1 MAIHLYCEY
10 LLNIRAITITASL
23 STLSDQET
31 KFTLS
36 SDRTSL
42 TLAHDDDIA
51 TIALPTVVAA
61 NAAASLAP
69 PAAPSKQLSFRL
81 QLQEIEPDSLQDRV
95 SVGNDNLVPWSASTL
110 RPGTSIHCA
119 RCETVLAEKHSITQW
134 KDLPSEGWAEM
145 MEFWHCHK
153 PDIKHEHAHQDP
165 HPIPRTPLQSKKGYG
180 ATSKLQALRG
190 QGFID
195 TAHFLVH
202 PDDCR
207 NVEIVGTEAES
218 YHSPGLAC
226 SACHTPI
233 GFLDVNATGY
243 RLYKW
248 GIALSNG
255 GPSSLVSFGM
265 EEWIAAQILT
275 GIEQQVVRKFVIR
288 DSNHDNK
295 TGLRLWVFTT
305 DLIYSSSVQA
315 AKGKYP
321 TRAMKIL
328 WQYNERPDNFDALNS
343 KTLAFEE
350 IDMPN
355 QVLVHLQDTLRDSA
369 LLLPESARNFQ
380 EWHVGLIARFK
391 ETETN
396 QESLR

>member
-1 MAIHLYCEY
+1 MAVHLYCEY

-42 TLAHDDDIA
+42 TLAHHDDIA

-61 NAAASLAP
+61 NAAASLAS

-81 QLQEIEPDSLQDRV
+81 QLQEIEPDSLRDRV

-165 HPIPRTPLQSKKGYG
+165 HPVPRTPLQSKKGYG
-180 ATSKLQALRG
+180 ATSKLQAVQG

-195 TAHFLVH
+195 TAHLLVH

-218 YHSPGLAC
+218 YQSPGLAC

-243 RLYKW
+243 RFYKW

-265 EEWIAAQILT
+265 EKWIAAQILT
-275 GIEQQVVRKFVIR
+275 GIEQQGVR
-288 DSNHDNK
+288 
-295 TGLRLWVFTT
+295 LRLWIFTT

-315 AKGKYP
+315 AKRKYP
-321 TRAMKIL
+321 KRAMKIL
-328 WQYNERPDNFDALNS
+328 WRRNERPDNFDALNS
-343 KTLAFEE
+343 KNLAFEE
-350 IDMPN
+350 LDMPN

-369 LLLPESARNFQ
+369 LLLPESARDFQ
-380 EWHVGLIARFK
+380 EWHVGLIERFK

-396 QESLR
+396 QGSLR